1 MPTMFYGTNPMMLR
15 HLLPLLVVIAM
26 VLLNLGFNRGYMIF
40 QARRDSRRHRAALA
54 AELASLLEL
63 VRENLRLI
71 RANAGYVLSSRSAT
85 AVYRG
90 TIGRLTNLC
99 EAEIA
104 VVVPTYVLLERLEA
118 TVAAR
123 TKAAG
128 PGVYRLEA
136 GKMDLAQLRR
146 EYFKTAQAI
155 EKTLGVLTSHGN
167 SDGPHAAA
175 APVAAG
181 AEVVPLAA

>member
-1 MPTMFYGTNPMMLR
+1 MFTYGTNPMMLS

-71 RANAGYVLSSRSAT
+71 RIDAGYLLSSRSSA

-90 TIGRLTNLC
+90 TIGRLTNLE

-104 VVVPTYVLLERLEA
+104 AIVPTYVLLERLEA

-128 PGVYRLEA
+128 PAVYRLEV
-136 GKMDLAQLRR
+136 GKIDLAQLRR
-146 EYFKTAQAI
+146 EYFKTAKAI
-155 EKTLGVLTSHGN
+155 EKTLAVLSSHSTNG
-167 SDGPHAAA
+167 DPVTPAGPAAA
-175 APVAAG
+175 G
-181 AEVVPLAA
+181 GEVVPLAA